1 MFRRTTLISLT
12 ALLCGLGSSAAQADM
27 TCTKAPDCASL
38 GYTQTEAECASKPSI
53 KCPFDTSK
61 YYCKKIV
68 EVDGCTVGS
77 YLYTDQSCSKT
88 RDINKVMV
96 GIVFDPVKKLAVYA
110 SDLNG
115 YISLEKTYLVSGRL
129 SKDNMQYCS
138 AERALVDC
146 GTDGKENSKKLKIY
160 LEAGETG
167 TAFKV
172 ESFGGIYTPSPNSK
186 NLSFMPLLAPAH
198 AVVGGTTWYGYGHWF
213 IPSLKELQDI
223 FHNIE
228 EIVGLEGLGHL
239 PAGALVSSTLN
250 DEKNYFAFS
259 LSDGVSTVETLSS
272 TLAIINYGETSSLTH
287 ERIIYDLYY
296 FYQQRQSSQFAYSD
310 GYICLYGSSFNLGC
324 TLGAFRYISQGGG
337 SECPKYRGSDGR
349 YHSYV
354 RWCDKCNKQFYQCC
368 NSAYQSGCEAVD

>member
-1 MFRRTTLISLT
+1 
-12 ALLCGLGSSAAQADM
+12 M
-27 TCTKAPDCASL
+27 TCTQAPDCASL

-110 SDLNG
+110 TDSNG
-115 YISLEKTYLVSGRL
+115 YIDLETPFFVSGRL

-138 AERALVDC
+138 SERALVDC

-160 LEAGETG
+160 LEADESG
-167 TAFKV
+167 TAFNVK
-172 ESFGGIYTPSPNSK
+172 SFGGIPVPSQNSSYK
-186 NLSFMPLLAPAH
+186 NLLFQPLNVPASW
-198 AVVGGTTWYGYGHWF
+198 AASWYGYGHWF
-213 IPSLKELQDI
+213 LPSLKELQDI

-228 EIVGLEGLGHL
+228 EIVGLEGLSHL
-239 PAGALVSSTLN
+239 PSGALASSTLN

-259 LSDGVSTVETLSS
+259 LSDGVSTVDTLRN
-272 TLAIINYGETSSLTH
+272 TLAIINYGETSSLTDVSISQLH
-287 ERIIYDLYY
+287 YIYTLGN
-296 FYQQRQSSQFAYSD
+296 RSEIVSSN
-310 GYICLYGSSFNLGC
+310 GYVCLYGSSFAFGC
-324 TLGAFRYISQGGG
+324 GVGMFKHISQ
-337 SECPKYRGSDGR
+337 SIERECPKFRGSDGR

-368 NSAYQSGCEAVD
+368 NSAYQSGCEPVG

>member
-1 MFRRTTLISLT
+1 MFRRTTLISLA
-12 ALLCGLGSSAAQADM
+12 ALLCGLGNSAAQADM
-27 TCTKAPDCASL
+27 TCTQAPDCASL

-110 SDLNG
+110 TDSNG
-115 YISLEKTYLVSGRL
+115 YIDLETPFFVSGRL

-138 AERALVDC
+138 SESALVDC

-160 LEAGETG
+160 LEADESG
-167 TAFKV
+167 TAFKAQ
-172 ESFGGIYTPSPNSK
+172 SFGSIPVPSPNSYK
-186 NLSFMPLLAPAH
+186 NLLFLSLNVQALRAAS
-198 AVVGGTTWYGYGHWF
+198 WYDYGHWF
-213 IPSLKELQDI
+213 LPSLKELQDI

-228 EIVGLEGLGHL
+228 EIVGLEGLSHL
-239 PAGALVSSTLN
+239 PSGALASSTLN

-259 LSDGVSTVETLSS
+259 LSDGVSTVDTLRN
-272 TLAIINYGETSSLTH
+272 TLAIINYGETSSLTDVSISQLH
-287 ERIIYDLYY
+287 YIYTLGN
-296 FYQQRQSSQFAYSD
+296 RSEIVSSN
-310 GYICLYGSSFNLGC
+310 GYVCLYGSSFALGC
-324 TLGAFRYISQGGG
+324 GVGMFRHISQ
-337 SECPKYRGSDGR
+337 SIESVCPKFRGSDGR

-368 NSAYQSGCEAVD
+368 NSAYQSGCEPVG